1 MKKIIFLIFYIAFVS
16 SCLQQMEAPE
26 SARVS
31 GSWAVIDE
39 NNMTTSTLTFQG
51 GYFEEYQ
58 SYRACYVEGKT
69 VWGVDEST
77 FERKSR
83 NKYSLIDGV
92 LYCADKSVKLVVEN
106 GVMTFGANKCF
117 PIDDL
122 NPSFYSEIV
131 LSKTNKTSF
140 LYSDREIEW
149 HYDIEN
155 PVEGFNL
162 VVKEAPEWCGGVK
175 GVTVEGDKIRFTV
188 QSTTENLSGKFVFSY
203 LSAANVEVRVKQSA
217 AQIALDRTSAMFD
230 YSSAKGEF
238 AYTIP
243 NKQEGYELEIKADVD
258 WIVDIKNKGDKI
270 TYSVLENNSGSERVG
285 KITLTY
291 AGVSA
296 DFTVTQKYS
305 ATLIKLSPSS
315 ATHTYVGGSYS
326 FKYVVENPREG
337 NKVSVSTPDSWITG
351 VKEVDG
357 VVSYTVS
364 ENNTG
369 AARTGNVTLTYG
381 DYSTDFKITQTFS
394 AVSIKL
400 SPSSSTHDYTSGT
413 YTFDYTIS
421 NPREGQKVSISTSDS
436 WITGVV
442 DSNGTVSYS
451 IAENNSGSSR
461 TGKIAIHYAGVSKEF
476 TVTQTYDA
484 VSIKLSPSSSTH
496 DYTSGTYTFDY
507 TISNPREGQKVS
519 ISTSDSWITGVVDSN
534 GTVSYSIAENNS
546 GSSRT
551 GKIAIHY
558 AGVSKEFTVTQ
569 TYDAVSIKLSPSS
582 STHDYTSGTYTFDYT
597 ISNPREGQKV
607 SVSTS
612 DSWIIGVVDSNGTVS
627 YSVAEN
633 NSGSSRTGKIAII
646 YAGVSK
652 EFTVTQTYGAVSI
665 TLSPSS
671 STHDYTSGTYTFIY
685 TISNPREGQKV
696 SVSTSD
702 SWIIVLRDVNGEVS
716 YTVSENNSGVGRVG
730 KVTVSYYGISKEFV
744 IYQWGPLIDLS
755 ASGTANCYIVS
766 SEGSYFFKPVK
777 GNSSTSVGTVASV
790 SVLWESFGTS
800 TAPSVGDLVQSVSY
814 IDGDIYF
821 TTPSTFKEGNAVIA
835 AKDASGKILWS
846 WHIWFTDQPKG
857 QAYYN
862 NAGTMMDR
870 NLGATSATPGDVGA
884 LGLLYQWGRKDP
896 FLGSSSISSNSI
908 AESTITWPSR
918 VNSNSTNGTIAYAIA
933 NPTTFIGCNG
943 IISNEDWYYT
953 GSTSTD
959 NTRWTTSESAKSIY
973 DPCPSGWRVPD
984 GGSDGV
990 WTKAIGS
997 SSYFNYTYKST
1008 DEGMDFSGKFGSD
1021 QTIWY
1026 PASGCRGRNVGDLDG
1041 VGSGGSYWSASP
1053 SEHFAYFLGFASG
1066 GRVNP
1071 LQYYYRAN
1079 GYSVRC
1085 IQELK

>member
-31 GSWAVIDE
+31 GSWAIIDE

-106 GVMTFGANKCF
+106 EVMTFGANKCL

-217 AQIALDRTSAMFD
+217 AQIALDRTSEMFD
-230 YSSAKGEF
+230 YSSATGEF
-238 AYTIP
+238 AFTIP

-296 DFTVTQKYS
+296 DYTVTQKYS

-337 NKVSVSTPDSWITG
+337 NNVSVSTPDSWITG
-351 VKEVDG
+351 VKDVDG

-381 DYSTDFKITQTFS
+381 DYSIDFTITQTFS
-394 AVSIKL
+394 AVSITL
-400 SPSSSTHDYTSGT
+400 SSSSSTHDYTSGT

-421 NPREGQKVSISTSDS
+421 NPREGQKVSVSTSDS

-451 IAENNSGSSR
+451 VAENNSGSSR
-461 TGKIAIHYAGVSKEF
+461 TGKIAINYAGVSKEF

-484 VSIKLSPSSSTH
+484 VSIT
-496 DYTSGTYTFDY
+496 
-507 TISNPREGQKVS
+507 
-519 ISTSDSWITGVVDSN
+519 
-534 GTVSYSIAENNS
+534 
-546 GSSRT
+546 
-551 GKIAIHY
+551 
-558 AGVSKEFTVTQ
+558 
-569 TYDAVSIKLSPSS
+569 LSPSS

-612 DSWIIGVVDSNGTVS
+612 DSWITGVVDSNGTVS

-633 NSGSSRTGKIAII
+633 NSGSSRTGKIAIN

-652 EFTVTQTYGAVSI
+652 EFTVTQTYDAVSI

-671 STHDYTSGTYTFIY
+671 STHDYTSGTHTFDY

-696 SVSTSD
+696 SISTSD

-716 YTVSENNSGVGRVG
+716 YTVSENNSGVDRVG

-744 IYQWGPLIDLS
+744 IYQYGPVDLS
-755 ASGTANCYIVS
+755 ASGTANSYIVS
-766 SEGSYFFKPVK
+766 SAGSFFFKSVK
-777 GNSSTSVGTVASV
+777 GNSSTSVGAVASV

-814 IDGDIYF
+814 RDGDIYF

-846 WHIWFTDQPKG
+846 WHIWLTDQP
-857 QAYYN
+857 QEQEYYN
-862 NAGTMMDR
+862 NAGTVMDR
-870 NLGATSATPGDVGA
+870 NLGATSSTPGDVGA

-896 FLGSSSISSNSI
+896 FLGSSSISSSTV
-908 AESTITWPSR
+908 AKSTIIWPSA
-918 VNSNSTNGTIAYAIA
+918 VSSDSSSGTIAYAIA

-943 IISNEDWYYT
+943 SNEDWYYT

-990 WTKAIGS
+990 WAKAIGS
-997 SSYFNYTYKST
+997 SSSFNYPYKST
-1008 DEGMDFSGKFGSD
+1008 DEGMNFSGKFGSD

-1026 PASGCRGRNVGDLDG
+1026 PASAYRHGSDGGLDYVGYYGD
-1041 VGSGGSYWSASP
+1041 GSYWSASP
-1053 SEHFAYFLGFASG
+1053 SNNDAYYLFFIGTGYVYLSG
-1066 GRVNP
+1066 HS
-1071 LQYYYRAN
+1071 RA
-1079 GYSVRC
+1079 GGLSVRC
-1085 IQELK
+1085 LQESK

>member
-1 MKKIIFLIFYIAFVS
+1 MKKIIFLIFYIAFAS

-106 GVMTFGANKCF
+106 GVMTFGANKCL

-217 AQIALDRTSAMFD
+217 AQIALDRTSEMFD
-230 YSSAKGEF
+230 YSSATGEF

-270 TYSVLENNSGSERVG
+270 AYSVLENNSGSERVG

-296 DFTVTQKYS
+296 DYTVTQKYS

-315 ATHTYVGGSYS
+315 ATHTYAGGSYS

-337 NKVSVSTPDSWITG
+337 NNVSVSTPDSWITG
-351 VKEVDG
+351 VKDVDG

-381 DYSTDFKITQTFS
+381 DYSIDFTITQTFS
-394 AVSIKL
+394 
-400 SPSSSTHDYTSGT
+400 
-413 YTFDYTIS
+413 
-421 NPREGQKVSISTSDS
+421 
-436 WITGVV
+436 
-442 DSNGTVSYS
+442 
-451 IAENNSGSSR
+451 
-461 TGKIAIHYAGVSKEF
+461 
-476 TVTQTYDA
+476 
-484 VSIKLSPSSSTH
+484 
-496 DYTSGTYTFDY
+496 
-507 TISNPREGQKVS
+507 
-519 ISTSDSWITGVVDSN
+519 
-534 GTVSYSIAENNS
+534 
-546 GSSRT
+546 
-551 GKIAIHY
+551 
-558 AGVSKEFTVTQ
+558 
-569 TYDAVSIKLSPSS
+569 
-582 STHDYTSGTYTFDYT
+582 
-597 ISNPREGQKV
+597 
-607 SVSTS
+607 
-612 DSWIIGVVDSNGTVS
+612 
-627 YSVAEN
+627 
-633 NSGSSRTGKIAII
+633 
-646 YAGVSK
+646 
-652 EFTVTQTYGAVSI
+652 AVSI

-671 STHDYTSGTYTFIY
+671 STHDYTSGTYTFDY

-716 YTVSENNSGVGRVG
+716 YTVSENNSGVDRLG

-744 IYQWGPLIDLS
+744 IYQWGPPIDLS
-755 ASGTANCYIVS
+755 ASGTANSYIVS

-814 IDGDIYF
+814 RDGAIYF

-846 WHIWFTDQPKG
+846 WHIWFTDQPEG
-857 QAYYN
+857 QVYYN

-884 LGLLYQWGRKDP
+884 LGLLFQWGRKDP

-933 NPTTFIGCNG
+933 NPTTFITYND
-943 IISNEDWYYT
+943 SNSDWYYT
-953 GSTSTD
+953 GSTLTD

-990 WTKAIGS
+990 WAKAIGS
-997 SSYFNYTYKST
+997 SSSFKYTYKST
-1008 DEGMDFSGKFGSD
+1008 DEGMNFSGKFGSD

-1026 PASGCRGRNVGDLDG
+1026 PASGYRYLNAGSLNFVGFYG
-1041 VGSGGSYWSASP
+1041 IYWSASP
-1053 SEHFAYFLGFASG
+1053 NGNDAYCLGFYNDGFVYPS
-1066 GRVNP
+1066 
-1071 LQYYYRAN
+1071 YYDYRAY
-1079 GYSVRC
+1079 GHSVRC
-1085 IQELK
+1085 LQE

>member
-92 LYCADKSVKLVVEN
+92 LYCADKSVNLVVEN
-106 GVMTFGANKCF
+106 EVMTFGANKCM

-149 HYDIEN
+149 HYGIEN

-203 LSAANVEVRVKQSA
+203 LSAENVEVRVKQSA

-230 YSSAKGEF
+230 YSSATGEF

-243 NKQEGYELEIKADVD
+243 NKQEGYELEIKSDVD

-296 DFTVTQKYS
+296 DYTVTQKYS

-337 NKVSVSTPDSWITG
+337 NNVSVSTPDSWITG

-364 ENNTG
+364 ENNSG

-381 DYSTDFKITQTFS
+381 DNSTDFKITQTYS
-394 AVSIKL
+394 AVSITL

-421 NPREGQKVSISTSDS
+421 NPREGRKVSLSTSDF

-451 IAENNSGSSR
+451 VAENNSGSSR

-484 VSIKLSPSSSTH
+484 VSITFSPSSSTH
-496 DYTSGTYTFDY
+496 DYTSGTY
-507 TISNPREGQKVS
+507 N
-519 ISTSDSWITGVVDSN
+519 
-534 GTVSYSIAENNS
+534 
-546 GSSRT
+546 
-551 GKIAIHY
+551 
-558 AGVSKEFTVTQ
+558 
-569 TYDAVSIKLSPSS
+569 
-582 STHDYTSGTYTFDYT
+582 FDYT

-612 DSWIIGVVDSNGTVS
+612 DSWITGVVDSNGTVS

-633 NSGSSRTGKIAII
+633 NSGSSRTGKITLT

-652 EFTVTQTYGAVSI
+652 EFSVTQSYTAPSI
-665 TLSPSS
+665 SLSPISAS
-671 STHDYTSGTYTFIY
+671 HDYTSGAYNFKY
-685 TISNPREGQKV
+685 TISNPREGQKAT
-696 SVSTSD
+696 VSTSD
-702 SWIIVLRDVNGEVS
+702 SWITGVTDTNGTVSYSVAENNSGSSRTGKITLTYAGVSKEFSVTQSYTAPSISLSPISASHDYTSGAYNFKYTISNPREGQKATVSTSDSWITGVTDTNGTVS
-716 YTVSENNSGVGRVG
+716 YTVVENNSGSSRTG
-730 KVTVSYYGISKEFV
+730 KITVTYAGVSKQFIVTQQKGFV
-744 IYQWGPLIDLS
+744 ELS
-755 ASGTANCYIVS
+755 ESGTANCYVVS
-766 SEGSYFFKPVK
+766 ETGFYFFKSVK
-777 GNSSTSVGTVASV
+777 GNSSTSVGTVSSV
-790 SVLWESFGTS
+790 AVLWESFGTS

-814 IDGDIYF
+814 RDGDIYF

-846 WHIWFTDQPKG
+846 WHIWFTDQPEG
-857 QAYYN
+857 QVYYN

-870 NLGATSATPGDVGA
+870 NLGATSSTPGDVGA

-896 FLGSSSISSNSI
+896 FLGSSSISSDT
-908 AESTITWPSR
+908 AAKSTITWPSP
-918 VNSNSTNGTIAYAIA
+918 VSSNSSNGTISYATA
-933 NPTTFIGCNG
+933 HPTTFITNNS
-943 IISNEDWYYT
+943 SNYDWYYT
-953 GSTSTD
+953 GSSSTD
-959 NTRWTTSESAKSIY
+959 NTRWTTSSKTKSIY
-973 DPCPSGWRVPD
+973 DPCPAGWRV
-984 GGSDGV
+984 GSNS
-990 WTKAIGS
+990 WSMALGS
-997 SSYFNYTYKST
+997 SSSFTNSSLYNSSN
-1008 DEGMDFSGKFGSD
+1008 EGVNFSGKFGSAS
-1021 QTIWY
+1021 TIWY
-1026 PASGCRGRNVGDLDG
+1026 PASGYRYGFDGSLRNVGNYG
-1041 VGSGGSYWSASP
+1041 YCWSALHGDNFQAYDLYFNSNGSVYP
-1053 SEHFAYFLGFASG
+1053 SNG
-1066 GRVNP
+1066 NI
-1071 LQYYYRAN
+1071 RAR
-1079 GYSVRC
+1079 GISVRC
-1085 IQELK
+1085 LRESK

>member
-421 NPREGQKVSISTSDS
+421 NPREGRKVS
-436 WITGVV
+436 V
-442 DSNGTVSYS
+442 
-451 IAENNSGSSR
+451 
-461 TGKIAIHYAGVSKEF
+461 
-476 TVTQTYDA
+476 
-484 VSIKLSPSSSTH
+484 
-496 DYTSGTYTFDY
+496 
-507 TISNPREGQKVS
+507 
-519 ISTSDSWITGVVDSN
+519 STSDSWITGVVDSN

>member
-92 LYCADKSVKLVVEN
+92 LYCADKSVNLVVEN
-106 GVMTFGANKCF
+106 EVMTFGANKCM

-149 HYDIEN
+149 HYGIEN

-203 LSAANVEVRVKQSA
+203 LSAENVEVRVKQSA

-230 YSSAKGEF
+230 YSSATGEF

-243 NKQEGYELEIKADVD
+243 NKQEGYELEIKSDVD

-296 DFTVTQKYS
+296 DYTVTQKYS

-337 NKVSVSTPDSWITG
+337 NNVSVSTPDSWITG

-364 ENNTG
+364 ENNSG

-381 DYSTDFKITQTFS
+381 DNSTDFKITQTYS
-394 AVSIKL
+394 AVSITL

-421 NPREGQKVSISTSDS
+421 NPREGRKVSLSTSDF
-436 WITGVV
+436 WIT
-442 DSNGTVSYS
+442 
-451 IAENNSGSSR
+451 
-461 TGKIAIHYAGVSKEF
+461 
-476 TVTQTYDA
+476 
-484 VSIKLSPSSSTH
+484 
-496 DYTSGTYTFDY
+496 
-507 TISNPREGQKVS
+507 
-519 ISTSDSWITGVVDSN
+519 
-534 GTVSYSIAENNS
+534 
-546 GSSRT
+546 
-551 GKIAIHY
+551 
-558 AGVSKEFTVTQ
+558 
-569 TYDAVSIKLSPSS
+569 
-582 STHDYTSGTYTFDYT
+582 
-597 ISNPREGQKV
+597 
-607 SVSTS
+607 
-612 DSWIIGVVDSNGTVS
+612 GVVDSNGTVS

-633 NSGSSRTGKIAII
+633 NSGSSRTGKITLT

-652 EFTVTQTYGAVSI
+652 EFSVTQSYTAPSI
-665 TLSPSS
+665 SLSPISAS
-671 STHDYTSGTYTFIY
+671 HDYTSGAYNFKY
-685 TISNPREGQKV
+685 TISNPREGQKAT
-696 SVSTSD
+696 VSTSD
-702 SWIIVLRDVNGEVS
+702 SWITGVTDTNGTVSYSVAENNSGSSRTGKITLTYAGVSKEFSVTQSYTAPSISLSPISASHDYTSGAYNFKYTISNPREGQKATVSTSDSWITGVTDTNGTVS
-716 YTVSENNSGVGRVG
+716 YTVVENNSGSSRTG
-730 KVTVSYYGISKEFV
+730 KITVTYAGVSKQFIVTQQKGFV
-744 IYQWGPLIDLS
+744 ELS
-755 ASGTANCYIVS
+755 ESGTANCYVVS
-766 SEGSYFFKPVK
+766 ETGFYFFKSVK
-777 GNSSTSVGTVASV
+777 GNSSTSVGTVSSV
-790 SVLWESFGTS
+790 AVLWESFGTS

-814 IDGDIYF
+814 RDGDIYF

-846 WHIWFTDQPKG
+846 WHIWFTDQPEG
-857 QAYYN
+857 QVYYN

-870 NLGATSATPGDVGA
+870 NLGATSSTPGDVGA

-896 FLGSSSISSNSI
+896 FLGSSSISSDT
-908 AESTITWPSR
+908 AAKSTITWPSP
-918 VNSNSTNGTIAYAIA
+918 VSSNSSNGTISYATA
-933 NPTTFIGCNG
+933 HPTTFITNNS
-943 IISNEDWYYT
+943 SNYDWYYT
-953 GSTSTD
+953 GSSSTD
-959 NTRWTTSESAKSIY
+959 NTRWTTSSKTKSIY
-973 DPCPSGWRVPD
+973 DPCPAGWRV
-984 GGSDGV
+984 GSNS
-990 WTKAIGS
+990 WSMALAS
-997 SSYFNYTYKST
+997 SSSFTNSSLYNSSN
-1008 DEGMDFSGKFGSD
+1008 EGVNFSGKFGSAS
-1021 QTIWY
+1021 TIWY
-1026 PASGCRGRNVGDLDG
+1026 PASGYRYGFDGSLRNVGNYG
-1041 VGSGGSYWSASP
+1041 YCWSALHGDNFQAYDLYFNSNGSVYP
-1053 SEHFAYFLGFASG
+1053 SNG
-1066 GRVNP
+1066 NI
-1071 LQYYYRAN
+1071 RAR
-1079 GYSVRC
+1079 GISVRC
-1085 IQELK
+1085 LRESK

>member
-26 SARVS
+26 SARVA

-58 SYRACYVEGKT
+58 SYRACYVDGKT

-106 GVMTFGANKCF
+106 GVMTFGANKCL

-230 YSSAKGEF
+230 YSSATGEF

-296 DFTVTQKYS
+296 DYTVTQKYS
-305 ATLIKLSPSS
+305 ATLIILSPSS

-337 NKVSVSTPDSWITG
+337 NNVSVSTPDSWITG
-351 VKEVDG
+351 VKDVDG

-364 ENNTG
+364 ENN
-369 AARTGNVTLTYG
+369 
-381 DYSTDFKITQTFS
+381 
-394 AVSIKL
+394 
-400 SPSSSTHDYTSGT
+400 
-413 YTFDYTIS
+413 
-421 NPREGQKVSISTSDS
+421 
-436 WITGVV
+436 
-442 DSNGTVSYS
+442 
-451 IAENNSGSSR
+451 
-461 TGKIAIHYAGVSKEF
+461 
-476 TVTQTYDA
+476 
-484 VSIKLSPSSSTH
+484 
-496 DYTSGTYTFDY
+496 
-507 TISNPREGQKVS
+507 
-519 ISTSDSWITGVVDSN
+519 
-534 GTVSYSIAENNS
+534 
-546 GSSRT
+546 
-551 GKIAIHY
+551 
-558 AGVSKEFTVTQ
+558 
-569 TYDAVSIKLSPSS
+569 
-582 STHDYTSGTYTFDYT
+582 
-597 ISNPREGQKV
+597 
-607 SVSTS
+607 
-612 DSWIIGVVDSNGTVS
+612 
-627 YSVAEN
+627 
-633 NSGSSRTGKIAII
+633 
-646 YAGVSK
+646 
-652 EFTVTQTYGAVSI
+652 
-665 TLSPSS
+665 
-671 STHDYTSGTYTFIY
+671 
-685 TISNPREGQKV
+685 
-696 SVSTSD
+696 
-702 SWIIVLRDVNGEVS
+702 
-716 YTVSENNSGVGRVG
+716 SGVDRVG

-744 IYQWGPLIDLS
+744 IYQWGPPIDLS
-755 ASGTANCYIVS
+755 ASGTANSYIVS

-814 IDGDIYF
+814 RDGDIYF

-846 WHIWFTDQPKG
+846 WHIWFTDQPEG
-857 QAYYN
+857 QVYYN

-884 LGLLYQWGRKDP
+884 LGLLFQWGRKDP
-896 FLGSSSISSNSI
+896 FLGSSSISSSTV
-908 AESTITWPSR
+908 AKSTIIWPSA
-918 VNSNSTNGTIAYAIA
+918 VSSDSSSGTIAYAIA
-933 NPTTFIGCNG
+933 NPTTFIAYNK
-943 IISNEDWYYT
+943 SNYDWYYT

-990 WTKAIGS
+990 WAKAIGS
-997 SSYFNYTYKST
+997 SSYFHYTYK
-1008 DEGMDFSGKFGSD
+1008 DEGINFSGKFGSD
-1021 QTIWY
+1021 HTIWY
-1026 PASGCRGRNVGDLDG
+1026 PASGLRSSNGNFLNHVGGLG
-1041 VGSGGSYWSASP
+1041 FYWSALSGGYY
-1053 SEHFAYFLGFASG
+1053 AYCLGFDSG
-1066 GRVNP
+1066 GVDPSDDINH
-1071 LQYYYRAN
+1071 RAM
-1079 GYSVRC
+1079 GFSVRC
-1085 IQELK
+1085 LQE

>member
-1 MKKIIFLIFYIAFVS
+1 MKKIIFLIFYIAFAS

-106 GVMTFGANKCF
+106 GVMTFGANKCL

-217 AQIALDRTSAMFD
+217 AQIALDRTSEMFD
-230 YSSAKGEF
+230 YSSATGEF

-270 TYSVLENNSGSERVG
+270 AYSVLENNSGSERVG

-296 DFTVTQKYS
+296 DYTVTQKYS

-315 ATHTYVGGSYS
+315 ATHTYAGGSYS

-337 NKVSVSTPDSWITG
+337 NNVSVSTPDSWITG
-351 VKEVDG
+351 VKDVDG

-381 DYSTDFKITQTFS
+381 DYSIDFTITQTFS
-394 AVSIKL
+394 AVSITL

-421 NPREGQKVSISTSDS
+421 NPREG
-436 WITGVV
+436 
-442 DSNGTVSYS
+442 
-451 IAENNSGSSR
+451 R
-461 TGKIAIHYAGVSKEF
+461 
-476 TVTQTYDA
+476 
-484 VSIKLSPSSSTH
+484 
-496 DYTSGTYTFDY
+496 
-507 TISNPREGQKVS
+507 
-519 ISTSDSWITGVVDSN
+519 
-534 GTVSYSIAENNS
+534 
-546 GSSRT
+546 
-551 GKIAIHY
+551 
-558 AGVSKEFTVTQ
+558 
-569 TYDAVSIKLSPSS
+569 
-582 STHDYTSGTYTFDYT
+582 
-597 ISNPREGQKV
+597 KV

-612 DSWIIGVVDSNGTVS
+612 DSWITGVVDSNGTVS

-633 NSGSSRTGKIAII
+633 NSGSSRTGKIAIH
-646 YAGVSK
+646 YAGWSK
-652 EFTVTQTYGAVSI
+652 EFTVTQTYDAVSI

-671 STHDYTSGTYTFIY
+671 STHDYTSGTYTFDY

-716 YTVSENNSGVGRVG
+716 YTVSENNSGVDRLG

-744 IYQWGPLIDLS
+744 IYQWGPPIDLS
-755 ASGTANCYIVS
+755 ASGTANSYIVS

-814 IDGDIYF
+814 RDGAIYF

-846 WHIWFTDQPKG
+846 WHIWFTDQPEG
-857 QAYYN
+857 QVYYN

-884 LGLLYQWGRKDP
+884 LGLLFQWGRKDP

-933 NPTTFIGCNG
+933 NPTTFITYND
-943 IISNEDWYYT
+943 SNSDWYYT
-953 GSTSTD
+953 GSTLTD

-990 WTKAIGS
+990 WAKAIGS
-997 SSYFNYTYKST
+997 SSSFKYTYKST
-1008 DEGMDFSGKFGSD
+1008 DEGMNFSGKFGSD

-1026 PASGCRGRNVGDLDG
+1026 PASGYRYLNAGSLNFVGFYG
-1041 VGSGGSYWSASP
+1041 IYWSASP
-1053 SEHFAYFLGFASG
+1053 NGNDAYCLGFYNDGFVYPS
-1066 GRVNP
+1066 
-1071 LQYYYRAN
+1071 YYDYRAY
-1079 GYSVRC
+1079 GHSVRC
-1085 IQELK
+1085 LQE

>member
-421 NPREGQKVSISTSDS
+421 NPREGRKVSVSTSDS

-451 IAENNSGSSR
+451 I
-461 TGKIAIHYAGVSKEF
+461 
-476 TVTQTYDA
+476 
-484 VSIKLSPSSSTH
+484 
-496 DYTSGTYTFDY
+496 
-507 TISNPREGQKVS
+507 
-519 ISTSDSWITGVVDSN
+519 
-534 GTVSYSIAENNS
+534 
-546 GSSRT
+546 
-551 GKIAIHY
+551 
-558 AGVSKEFTVTQ
+558 
-569 TYDAVSIKLSPSS
+569 
-582 STHDYTSGTYTFDYT
+582 
-597 ISNPREGQKV
+597 
-607 SVSTS
+607 
-612 DSWIIGVVDSNGTVS
+612 
-627 YSVAEN
+627 AEN

>member
-26 SARVS
+26 SARVA

-106 GVMTFGANKCF
+106 GVMTFGANKCL

-162 VVKEAPEWCGGVK
+162 LVKEAPEWCGGVK

-230 YSSAKGEF
+230 YSSATGEF

-296 DFTVTQKYS
+296 DYTVTQKYS

-337 NKVSVSTPDSWITG
+337 NNVSVSTPDSWITG
-351 VKEVDG
+351 VKDVDG

-381 DYSTDFKITQTFS
+381 DNSTDFKITQTFS

-421 NPREGQKVSISTSDS
+421 NPREGRKVSVSTSDS

-507 TISNPREGQKVS
+507 TISNPREG
-519 ISTSDSWITGVVDSN
+519 
-534 GTVSYSIAENNS
+534 
-546 GSSRT
+546 R
-551 GKIAIHY
+551 
-558 AGVSKEFTVTQ
+558 
-569 TYDAVSIKLSPSS
+569 
-582 STHDYTSGTYTFDYT
+582 
-597 ISNPREGQKV
+597 KV

-612 DSWIIGVVDSNGTVS
+612 YSWITGVVDSNGTVS

-633 NSGSSRTGKIAII
+633 NSGSSRTGKITLT

-652 EFTVTQTYGAVSI
+652 EFSVMQSYTAPSI
-665 TLSPSS
+665 SLSPISAN
-671 STHDYTSGTYTFIY
+671 HDYTSGAYNFKY
-685 TISNPREGQKV
+685 TISNPREGQKAT
-696 SVSTSD
+696 VSTSD
-702 SWIIVLRDVNGEVS
+702 SWITGVADTNGTVS
-716 YTVSENNSGVGRVG
+716 YTVVENNSGSSRTG
-730 KVTVSYYGISKEFV
+730 KITVTYAGVSKQFIVTQQKGFV
-744 IYQWGPLIDLS
+744 ELS
-755 ASGTANCYIVS
+755 ESGTANCYVVS
-766 SEGSYFFKPVK
+766 ETGFYFFKSVK
-777 GNSSTSVGTVASV
+777 GNSSTSVGTVSSV
-790 SVLWESFGTS
+790 AVLWESFGTS

-814 IDGDIYF
+814 RDGDIYF

-846 WHIWFTDQPKG
+846 WHIWFTDQPQG
-857 QAYYN
+857 QEYYN

-870 NLGATSATPGDVGA
+870 NLGATSSTPGDVGA

-896 FLGSSSISSNSI
+896 FLGSSSISSDT
-908 AESTITWPSR
+908 AAKSTITWPSP
-918 VNSNSTNGTIAYAIA
+918 VSSNSSNGTISYATA
-933 NPTTFIGCNG
+933 HPTTFITNNS
-943 IISNEDWYYT
+943 SNYDWYYT
-953 GSTSTD
+953 GSSSTD
-959 NTRWTTSESAKSIY
+959 NTRWTTSGETKSIY
-973 DPCPSGWRVPD
+973 DPCPAGWRV
-984 GGSDGV
+984 GGNRWSM
-990 WTKAIGS
+990 ALGS
-997 SSYFNYTYKST
+997 SSSFTNSSLYNSSN
-1008 DEGMDFSGKFGSD
+1008 EGVNFSGKFGSAS
-1021 QTIWY
+1021 TIWY
-1026 PASGCRGRNVGDLDG
+1026 PASGHRYGFDGSLRNVGNHG
-1041 VGSGGSYWSASP
+1041 YCWSAL
-1053 SEHFAYFLGFASG
+1053 HGDNFQAFDMYFNSN
-1066 GRVNP
+1066 GRVLPSGLN
-1071 LQYYYRAN
+1071 YRAN
-1079 GYSVRC
+1079 GQSVRC
-1085 IQELK
+1085 LQESK